1 MICYVVICCMMLGY
15 TTLCCIMLDSIRM
28 LCAMLCEAVLD
39 NAILLHITLGNAQFI
54 PNQVISR
61 VVHIHNTSLCSN
73 YISYARPHYTML
85 RYAMLCFTMLNH
97 YIL

>member
-1 MICYVVICCMMLGY
+1 MLGY
-15 TTLCCIMLDSIRM
+15 TMLCCIMLDSIRM
-28 LCAMLCEAVLD
+28 LYAMLCEAVLD
-39 NAILLHITLGNAQFI
+39 NAILRHITLGNAQFI

-61 VVHIHNTSLCSN
+61 VGHIHNTSLCCN

-85 RYAMLCFTMLNH
+85 CYAMFYYAKPL